1 MNTSAALFRLSI
13 LSALGLSACAAGP
26 FTSLDD
32 ESGDGGETS
41 TETTYTP
48 TDMPTIDPMI
58 DPAECL
64 DPVPIL
70 QAGTEVPSGFVTCAD
85 GFIHREA
92 IVECVT
98 GPPTGTCGGGNAD
111 WGCQSDDECVDGL
124 NGVCN
129 TDFAGGC
136 YCQYGCNSDA
146 DCAAGT
152 ICACAGVVD
161 TRNRCIVA
169 DCTATGGCSDGLCG
183 LDRWE
188 DVCGVPQARTGCT
201 SEASTCRFDDECPT
215 ACEFEPQQLR
225 CAADKGWQCQTE
237 DDIWCGEYCGE
248 GRPFIVDEQLRVAE
262 PCRDDARMWSSLEPA
277 PCPALPP
284 DVAATLATH
293 WTRVGLFEH
302 ASVASFARFTLE
314 LLALGAPPA
323 LLRASQRAAADEV
336 HHAELAFALASRY
349 AGAPLGP
356 GPLAVADALDRPQ
369 LEQVTRALIL
379 EACIGETL
387 AAIEAHHA
395 AAVAR
400 DPQVRAALERIAA
413 DELRHAELG
422 WACLRWLLDRH
433 GAELCTFALR
443 CLDVGLG
450 AIDIEH
456 GVDTPADAELCEAH
470 GLLAPDRRNR
480 VRADA
485 IERVL
490 APCVDTLRSQL
501 RAARPQPAPSRPPHR
516 AA

>member
-26 FTSLDD
+26 FTSLDG
-32 ESGDGGETS
+32 ESGDSGETS
-41 TETTYTP
+41 
-48 TDMPTIDPMI
+48 
-58 DPAECL
+58 ECL

-98 GPPTGTCGGGNAD
+98 APPTGNCVFPNES
-111 WGCQSDDECVDGL
+111 WGCQSNDECVDGI

-129 TDFAGGC
+129 DDFGGGC
-136 YCQYGCNSDA
+136 HCQYGCNSDA
-146 DCAAGT
+146 DCADGS
-152 ICACAGVVD
+152 ICACAGVLD
-161 TRNRCIVA
+161 TRNRCIPA
-169 DCTATGGCSDGLCG
+169 ACTETDGCSDGLCG
-183 LDRWE
+183 LDVWN
-188 DVCGVPQARTGCT
+188 DVCGVPQGRTACT
-201 SEASTCRFDDECPT
+201 SEASTCRLDEECPIL
-215 ACEFEPQQLR
+215 CEEYQAEQSR
-225 CAADKGWQCQTE
+225 CSAEKGWQCQTE
-237 DDIWCGEYCGE
+237 DDVWCGGYCGD

-262 PCRDDARMWSSLEPA
+262 PCRDDARVWSSLESA

-293 WTRVGLFEH
+293 WTHVGLFEH

-336 HHAELAFALASRY
+336 HHAVLAFALASRY

-433 GAELCTFALR
+433 GAELHTFALR

-470 GLLAPDRRNR
+470 GLLAPDRRNL

-501 RAARPQPAPSRPPHR
+501 RAARPQPAPSRPPRR